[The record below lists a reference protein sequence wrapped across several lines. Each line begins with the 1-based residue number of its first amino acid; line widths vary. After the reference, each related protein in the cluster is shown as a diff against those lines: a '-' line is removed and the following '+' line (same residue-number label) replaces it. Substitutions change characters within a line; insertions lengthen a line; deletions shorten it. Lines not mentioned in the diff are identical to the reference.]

1 MTAARAIEWAR
12 RPVVGRAGAAEF
24 AALVLFGVFMAAIA
38 AFETGHMTA
47 PLRYLYWQMA
57 MVGGGVIGA
66 VIEIFLARRLGS
78 RPLVFAAIQLVAM
91 TPPIALW
98 VSVIP
103 VVVFGSRAS
112 AERIVTLLPDVLTVN
127 IAIIG
132 LAALTRRA
140 LAPMAPRPAP
150 VEGVAPAEIRA
161 KLPPRLARA
170 RLVAIEAEDHYLR
183 IRTEAGSALVLM
195 RLGDA
200 LAALEGADGFRV
212 HRSWWVARAAVE
224 AARWKGGR
232 GELTLSDGAAAPVSR
247 TYAAALKGTDWAAP
261 VA

>member
-1 MTAARAIEWAR
+1 L
-12 RPVVGRAGAAEF
+12 GRAGAAEF
-24 AALVLFGVFMAAIA
+24 AALVLFGLFMAAIA
-38 AFETGHMTA
+38 AFDTGHMPG

-57 MVGGGVIGA
+57 MVGGGAIGA
-66 VIEIFLARRLGS
+66 AIEPFLARRLGD
-78 RPLVFAAIQLVAM
+78 RPALFAAVQLVAM
-91 TPPIALW
+91 TPPIAAW

-112 AERIVTLLPDVLTVN
+112 PERFLPLLPDVLTVN
-127 IAIIG
+127 LAIVG

-140 LAPMAPRPAP
+140 LSLHGLAP
-150 VEGVAPAEIRA
+150 VAARAAVGDGVAPAEIRA

-170 RLVAIEAEDHYLR
+170 RLVAVEAEDHYLR
-183 IRTEAGSALVLM
+183 VRTEAGSALVLM
-195 RLGDA
+195 RLADA
-200 LAALEGADGFRV
+200 LMALEGADGFRV
-212 HRSWWVARAAVE
+212 HRSWWVARTAVE